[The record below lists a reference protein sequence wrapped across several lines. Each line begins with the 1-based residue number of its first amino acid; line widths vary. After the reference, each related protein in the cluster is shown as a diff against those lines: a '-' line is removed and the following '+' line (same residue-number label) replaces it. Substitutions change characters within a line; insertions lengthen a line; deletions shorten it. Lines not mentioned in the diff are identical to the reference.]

1 MTTEPLPSD
10 DTPPRTLPAMR
21 WPWLSGLV
29 LLAVRGVLLWVLVPF
44 AAIWW
49 VAGWPL
55 WHRRGVRLGQLIG
68 WCDLNLI
75 AAIQRSMLRP
85 FTRSP
90 APWAPLKAL
99 PAVVHRV
106 NLSDPA

>member
-1 MTTEPLPSD
+1 MTTD
-10 DTPPRTLPAMR
+10 DVPRQALAYMR

-49 VAGWPL
+49 AAGWPL

-75 AAIQRSMLRP
+75 SAIQRSVLRP

-106 NLSDPA
+106 NLFDPA